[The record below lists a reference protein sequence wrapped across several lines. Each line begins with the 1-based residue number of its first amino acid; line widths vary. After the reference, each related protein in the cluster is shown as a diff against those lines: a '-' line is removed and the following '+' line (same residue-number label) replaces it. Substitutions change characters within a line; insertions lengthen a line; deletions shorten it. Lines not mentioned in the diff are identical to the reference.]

1 MRSLEHYQQRL
12 PEWRW
17 RLRQRCIPLIRW
29 ETQYLAAIQD
39 HTRSPVLDSYFAITA
54 NLGTHTFYMIGLPVL
69 FWCGWTSIGR
79 AFVHVLALGVI
90 VTGYFKDLL
99 CLPRPLSPP
108 LRRITMSGTAA
119 LEYGFPSTHS
129 TNAMSVAVYMFI
141 LLHSETFDLDP
152 SVRLVFECVL
162 CWFALTLMVGR
173 LYCGMH
179 GFLDVGVGG
188 FVGVVLALSEA
199 AYGEWFDL
207 LLYSSSY
214 QLLPVIVFVA
224 CALIRVH
231 PEPADDCPCFD
242 DSVAFAGVM
251 IGVECGNWLYAR
263 SGWASDFPAPAT
275 VPFDLHKLGWF
286 KVVARIAFGVASVIA
301 WRGLM
306 KPVLLRC
313 LPPVFRVIE
322 RLGLSLPRRFFIQA
336 SQYEKV
342 PSPLKDDEVLPSV
355 SKISSMMSSLRQPR
369 RRAVSVG
376 PQSVAD
382 AFEVLAY
389 HEHKRSQSSGSGT
402 SNRPKQNGVL
412 GDLPESF
419 RTGSLSSSNST
430 GVFDVD
436 ASEPS
441 LRIHRL
447 IKFARAA
454 ESPIDISDDGGRQF
468 EAAGPDE
475 KHSSK
480 ASTEIVSIVMKP
492 RVRYDVEVVT
502 KLIVYAGIGFV
513 SVYVDPIVFEYI
525 GLGVPR

>member
-1 MRSLEHYQQRL
+1 M
-12 PEWRW
+12 
-17 RLRQRCIPLIRW
+17 
-29 ETQYLAAIQD
+29 
-39 HTRSPVLDSYFAITA
+39 
-54 NLGTHTFYMIGLPVL
+54 
-69 FWCGWTSIGR
+69 
-79 AFVHVLALGVI
+79 
-90 VTGYFKDLL
+90 
-99 CLPRPLSPP
+99 
-108 LRRITMSGTAA
+108 
-119 LEYGFPSTHS
+119 
-129 TNAMSVAVYMFI
+129 
-141 LLHSETFDLDP
+141 
-152 SVRLVFECVL
+152 
-162 CWFALTLMVGR
+162 
-173 LYCGMH
+173 
-179 GFLDVGVGG
+179 
-188 FVGVVLALSEA
+188 
-199 AYGEWFDL
+199 
-207 LLYSSSY
+207 
-214 QLLPVIVFVA
+214 
-224 CALIRVH
+224 
-231 PEPADDCPCFD
+231 
-242 DSVAFAGVM
+242 
-251 IGVECGNWLYAR
+251 
-263 SGWASDFPAPAT
+263 
-275 VPFDLHKLGWF
+275 
-286 KVVARIAFGVASVIA
+286 
-301 WRGLM
+301 
-306 KPVLLRC
+306 
-313 LPPVFRVIE
+313 
-322 RLGLSLPRRFFIQA
+322 
-336 SQYEKV
+336 

-441 LRIHRL
+441 LRTHRL

-502 KLIVYAGIGFV
+502 KLIVYAGTSPKSKHRVCPTHPPSLEILLTNKQHPLFLSPRLHCCFLSRPCSPKTAGIGFV